1 VETALAEALY
11 LTDIERNGDVVEM
24 TSYAPMLCKDGHSNW
39 NPDMIYFSNTEVRP
53 TPAYHVQRLFSVYG
67 GDTYV
72 NSKLTIDNSKLAH
85 RLGASVVKDS
95 KTGKTYVKL
104 VNALPVSLELTVSGI
119 AIPATARTEGFE
131 GKPEDRRLDIKTGK
145 AGTAIVLPPYSFR
158 AIEL

>member
-1 VETALAEALY
+1 
-11 LTDIERNGDVVEM
+11 M
-24 TSYAPMLCKDGHSNW
+24 TSYAPMLCKEGHHNW
-39 NPDMIYFSNTEVRP
+39 DPDMIYFTNTEVRT
-53 TPAYHVQRLFSVYG
+53 TPAYDVQRLFSVYG
-67 GDTYV
+67 GDTYIASTFSV
-72 NSKLTIDNSKLAH
+72 PSGSTGGKNPSY
-85 RLGASVVKDS
+85 RLGASVVRNS